1 MSFPR
6 YEKYKDSGVEWLGE
20 VPEHWDVRRI
30 KYVLTK
36 DGYKAGPFGSS
47 LITSELSDEGDI
59 LVLTPEHVAIESLD
73 LPFNQYLKESRRNEM
88 AAFFVNLNDVVFP
101 IVGTLGRAMI
111 ISVPKPGILNQR
123 LARMSTDI
131 KKILPAYLKLM
142 LTDVDFYKRLDE
154 VESKGAILNHITKEK
169 LINRPVLT
177 PPINEQNQILSFLRS
192 ETAKIDELIAEQQ
205 RLLELLKEKRQAV
218 ISHAVTKGLNP
229 SVPMKDSGIE
239 WLGEVPEHWNVK
251 QLRHIAKIVRGASPR
266 PAGDPKFF
274 SSGNI
279 DGSNTPWVTV
289 AEITKDE
296 KAYLSDVNE
305 YLTSAGVENSQ
316 FFEAGTLIFTNSGAT
331 LGVPKILA
339 INCCAN
345 DGVLAF
351 KDLAEKVD
359 VLFVYHFL
367 STTTERLRTE
377 MKQGGGQP
385 NLNTDI
391 VKNLSIAVPP
401 LSEQSDIVAFLSNET
416 ARFYNLTVE
425 ANRAIELLQ
434 ERRAALI
441 SAAVTGKIDVRSL
454 VTDKLAVE

>member
-6 YEKYKDSGVEWLGE
+6 YEKYKNSGVEWLGE
-20 VPEHWDVRRI
+20 VPEHWEVIAI
-30 KYVLTK
+30 KHIVSTPIT
-36 DGYKAGPFGSS
+36 DGPHETPIF
-47 LITSELSDEGDI
+47 LDEGIPFVSAEAMSLGHIDFNKIRGFISEADHLRFSQKYHPQRDDI
-59 LVLTPEHVAIESLD
+59 YMIKSGATTGITAIVETD
-73 LPFNQYLKESRRNEM
+73 KEFNIWSPL
-88 AAFFVNLNDVVFP
+88 AAIRCGDK
-101 IVGTLGRAMI
+101 
-111 ISVPKPGILNQR
+111 SVPHFVLNFMRSKNFREGVTLNWSFGTQQNIGMGVIQN
-123 LARMSTDI
+123 LAVT
-131 KKILPAYLKLM
+131 
-142 LTDVDFYKRLDE
+142 V
-154 VESKGAILNHITKEK
+154 
-169 LINRPVLT
+169 
-177 PPINEQNQILSFLRS
+177 PPIEEQIGIATFLEC
-192 ETAKIDELIAEQQ
+192 ETVKIDELIAEQQ
-205 RLLELLKEKRQAV
+205 RLIELLKEKRQAV

-229 SVPMKDSGIE
+229 DVPMKDSGVE
-239 WLGEVPEHWNVK
+239 WLGVVPKHWEVK

-274 SSGNI
+274 SSDNI

-289 AEITKDE
+289 AEITKDD
-296 KAYLSDVNE
+296 KAYLNDVNE

-351 KDLAEKVD
+351 KDLAENVD
-359 VLFVYHFL
+359 VLFAYHFL

-401 LSEQSDIVAFLSNET
+401 LSEQSVIVAFLSNET

-434 ERRAALI
+434 ERRTALI
-441 SAAVTGKIDVRSL
+441 SAAVTGKIDVRGF
-454 VTDKLAVE
+454 VTAPNERNVVA